1 MLSKYGIL
9 LVFGI
14 CSRVCIATCLCP
26 IGCCC
31 LRPGVL
37 VVCESSGLRS
47 LPRSLPLNT
56 AVLSVAKNRL
66 CNVDHLLLPFTSL
79 QELSLSHNLLA
90 RFPRGLPPSLEELF
104 LQQNRITYI
113 TVGALRQLRNLTLLD
128 LRDNHIRA
136 IQPGALQN
144 LKNLQVLMLKGNKLA
159 SLCPNRPAFLTHLD
173 VSANCIFALAPPPLP
188 TSLNVHI
195 LKISRNCLRSVLD
208 SNCDKGTH
216 LRSVERIYSKTMCE
230 CDILYRGHWM
240 LSSWSR
246 MTSTDLECTE
256 PGHLA
261 YHLLLNL
268 SMAAICPGILKPNEM
283 TLQLKALIVNPVSP
297 WVPTS
302 VEEKH
307 LEEWSAQQGEEDTS
321 AGHLP
326 ENKASV
332 KTVRMSC
339 ILDGHLFLHTLTY
352 RDCLTFN
359 KSQNIAVSH
368 STPSPYEESRHKDKT
383 TVHFSQMITTH
394 LTGTRASFFTK
405 NDTTLSTR
413 NHLHWVLSWLP
424 AVVSVFFL
432 LLMLLF
438 SSCKKRFV
446 RARVALLGGH

>member
-9 LVFGI
+9 LVFCI
-14 CSRVCIATCLCP
+14 CSRVCIATRPCP

-79 QELSLSHNLLA
+79 QELSLSHNLLV

-144 LKNLQVLMLKGNKLA
+144 LKKLQVLMLKGNKLT
-159 SLCPNRPAFLTHLD
+159 SFSPNLPAFLTHLD
-173 VSANCIFALAPPPLP
+173 VSANCIFALGLPSLP
-188 TSLNVHI
+188 TSLNVLI
-195 LKISRNCLRSVLD
+195 FKISSNCLRSVLD
-208 SNCDKGTH
+208 SNFDKGPH
-216 LRSVERIYSKTMCE
+216 LQSVDRIHNQRMCE
-230 CDILYRGHWM
+230 CEVLYRGHWM
-240 LSSWSR
+240 LSSWSK

-256 PGHLA
+256 PSHLA

-268 SMAAICPGILKPNEM
+268 SMAAICPGILKPNDM
-283 TLQLKALIVNPVSP
+283 TLQLKALIVNPVSS

-302 VEEKH
+302 VEEKN
-307 LEEWSAQQGEEDTS
+307 LEEWSAQQRAEDTS

-326 ENKASV
+326 ENKAIV

-339 ILDGHLFLHTLTY
+339 IIDEHLFLHTLTY
-352 RDCLTFN
+352 QDCLTFN
-359 KSQNIAVSH
+359 KAQSIAVSH
-368 STPSPYEESRHKDKT
+368 STPSPYEEKRHKDKT
-383 TVHFSQMITTH
+383 TVHFSQITTH

-405 NDTTLSTR
+405 NDTTLSAR
-413 NHLHWVLSWLP
+413 NLLHWVLIWLP
-424 AVVSVFFL
+424 AGLSIMFL

-438 SSCKKRFV
+438 SSCKKRFFS
-446 RARVALLGGH
+446 ARVALLRGH